1 MDRALERLLEDVR
14 LGYLSARWGLGAE
27 GVDWENVLSLG
38 EQQRLGMARLFFHRP
53 KFAVLD
59 ECTNAVSVDVERGLY
74 ERAAYYGITMLTI
87 TQRSGLVD
95 FHKTLV
101 DVRPQ
106 KTLAAGHAGRLLE
119 RLIYREQ

>member
-53 KFAVLD
+53 RFAVLD

-74 ERAAYYGITMLTI
+74 ERAAYYGITMVTI

-95 FHKTLV
+95 FHTKEL
-101 DVRPQ
+101 
-106 KTLAAGHAGRLLE
+106 RLLDG
-119 RLIYREQ
+119 RGDWQLFGINAK